1 MTDNPEDGA
10 VVNWNG
16 TKEILSE
23 QVFAIQFTTVNSK
36 WMTFSMLRDRKKIE
50 SIVLYYQKYKQLQFF
65 SSICSF

>member
-36 WMTFSMLRDRKKIE
+36 WMTFSMLRDRKKID
-50 SIVLYYQKYKQLQFF
+50 SIVLYYLKYKQLQFL